1 MIKNKRGDGY
11 IQVCVLII
19 IICMILSVFVT
30 FAGTVNIVTLMKS
43 NTKTVLETYVTKNS
57 IEIYNSIKQG
67 NNSIDSLDTEEYI
80 SDLSSFCTF
89 VKQGSYYYHKD
100 ASGRTEYYIST
111 PSVGFTEEG
120 RLKLYVSYT
129 LYVPLY
135 FDNVKIQT
143 AQIPITVK
151 LNLDERF

>member
-30 FAGTVNIVTLMKS
+30 FAGAVNIVTLMKS

-67 NNSIDSLDTEEYI
+67 NNSIDSLDTKEYI

-89 VKQGSYYYHKD
+89 VKSGSYYYHKD

>member
-1 MIKNKRGDGY
+1 MIKNKRGEGY
-11 IQVCVLII
+11 IQVCVLIV

-30 FAGTVNIVTLMKS
+30 FAGTVNVVTLMKS

-57 IEIYNSIKQG
+57 IVIYNSIKQG
-67 NNSIDSLDTEEYI
+67 NNDIDGLDTGEYI

-89 VKQGSYYYHKD
+89 VKKGSYYYHKD

-120 RLKLYVSYT
+120 RLRLYVSYT

-135 FDNVKIQT
+135 FDNVQIQT
-143 AQIPITVK
+143 AKIPITVK